1 MEEGAQMD
9 LDEQMLA
16 DEAGSWWWVFL
27 VTGVLW
33 LVIGIVVLRLN
44 LTSVATVGYLLGA
57 MFVLGALAEL
67 MVASSSSGGWKFLHY
82 LMATIF
88 VIGAIWSFVNPQ
100 DSFFALASVL
110 GLVLLFMG
118 TLEIVSAVA
127 SRGVNPTWG
136 LGLAVGILEVLLAIW
151 VSQQFYP
158 ARAALILLWVGFMAI
173 FKGISNIVL
182 AFGIRSMRKELRAA
196 G

>member
-1 MEEGAQMD
+1 MD
-9 LDEQMLA
+9 LDERMMA
-16 DEAGSWWWVFL
+16 EDAGKWWWVFL
-27 VTGVLW
+27 GTGVLW

-44 LTSVATVGYLLGA
+44 VTSVATVGFLLGG

-67 MVASSSSGGWKFLHY
+67 MVASSSTGGWKFLHY
-82 LMATIF
+82 VMSAIF
-88 VIGAIWSFVNPQ
+88 VIAAFWSFVNPQ
-100 DSFFALASVL
+100 ESFFALASVL

-118 TLEIVSAVA
+118 TLEIVSAIA
-127 SRGVNPTWG
+127 SREVNSTWG

-182 AFGIRSMRKELRAA
+182 AFSIRRVGKELVSAS
-196 G
+196 

>member
-1 MEEGAQMD
+1 MD
-9 LDEQMLA
+9 LEEQMMA
-16 DEAGSWWWVFL
+16 EEAGKWWWVFL
-27 VTGVLW
+27 ATGVLW
-33 LVIGIVVLRLN
+33 LMIGIVVLRLD
-44 LTSVATVGYLLGA
+44 LTSVTTVGYLLGA

-67 MVASSSSGGWKFLHY
+67 MVASASSGGWKFLHY

-100 DSFFALASVL
+100 ESFFTLASIL

-118 TLEIVSAVA
+118 TLEIVSAIA
-127 SRGVNPTWG
+127 SREVNPTWG

-151 VSQQFYP
+151 VSQQFFP

-182 AFGIRSMRKELRAA
+182 AFGVRRMGKELSPAS
-196 G
+196 